1 MKPKIA
7 FIHYSCPPVVGGVE
21 FVLEAQA
28 RLLIDNG
35 YKVKVIV
42 GKGEKFAP
50 DVEIALIPEIDSTH
64 PLNRRVNEEIKQGNF
79 KEFYRLKEKI
89 EKSLKRELKKSNVI
103 ICHNVLSM
111 PFNLALMAALH
122 HLIPQLRKRFIAWVH
137 DSPLIDP
144 TYRDYIASIPME
156 KYPWNLLAKPLKRVE
171 YVTIS
176 KLRQGQLA
184 KIWGLKKKRIK
195 VIPNGVDIAK
205 FLNLSPQAVHLF
217 NKLHPHL
224 SPGAPLPLRGRM
236 KERGLTILFPARV
249 IKRKNIDLAI
259 KIIKSLSEKGVS
271 PKLIITG
278 PPDPHIKKGKDYFTF
293 LKNLVRKLSLKKEV
307 IFLYDLVDPFTKK
320 RLKVGLKLLRD
331 LYLLSDLLLITSYQ
345 EGFGIPILEA
355 GLVRKPIFTSDIAPL
370 PEIGGKEVNYFN
382 LSENPEEIARRIIKF
397 FKSDKSSLLFRKV
410 ITQYSWEGI
419 FKEKIEPLVLP
430 RTLR

>member
-1 MKPKIA
+1 MKPGIA

-21 FVLEAQA
+21 FVLESQSKLFAN
-28 RLLIDNG
+28 NG

-50 DVEIALIPEIDSTH
+50 DIEITLIPEIDSTH
-64 PLNRRVNEEIKQGNF
+64 PLNRKVNEEIKKGDF
-79 KEFYRLKEKI
+79 KEFYRLREKI
-89 EKSLKRELKKSNVI
+89 GRSLKKELKNCNIV
-103 ICHNVLSM
+103 ICHNILSM

-122 HLIPQLRKRFIAWVH
+122 QLIPRLKKRFIAWVH

-144 TYRDYIASIPME
+144 TYRDYIESVPME
-156 KYPWNLLAKPLKRVE
+156 KYPWNLLTKPLKSIE

-184 KIWGLKKKRIK
+184 EIWGLKKKRIK

-217 NKLHPHL
+217 QGLKL
-224 SPGAPLPLRGRM
+224 GD
-236 KERGLTILFPARV
+236 GLTILFPARV
-249 IKRKNIDLAI
+249 IKRKNIELAI
-259 KIIKSLSEKGVS
+259 RIIKSLSEKGVN

-293 LKNLVRKLSLKKEV
+293 LKNLVKKLSLKKEV
-307 IFLYDLVDPFTKK
+307 IFLYDVVDPFTKK

-331 LYLLSDLLLITSYQ
+331 LYLLSDLLLVTSYQ

-355 GLVRKPIFTSDIAPL
+355 GLVKRPIFTSDIAPL
-370 PEIGGKEVNYFN
+370 PEVGGREVNYFS
-382 LSENPEEIARRIIKF
+382 LKENPKEIARRIIKF
-397 FKSDKSSLLFRKV
+397 STSDQASLLFKKIV
-410 ITQYSWEGI
+410 TQYSWEKI
-419 FKEKIEPLVLP
+419 FKERIEPLVLGEKD
-430 RTLR
+430 